1 MERNLLVGIGIAS
14 LVVITV
20 VVTTIFWAP
29 YGDEGPNGSDGNTQE
44 PVLSLVM
51 PVAETTYD
59 GKIPIKGSA
68 FDEQGF
74 GTGST
79 LQWKF
84 KGDPYYGAWTEATGW
99 NLRNAKNMDID
110 FFLDMDGIRTGRV
123 TVVVRVCDGDNYSE
137 PVEVP
142 ITLE

>member
-1 MERNLLVGIGIAS
+1 MERNLLVGIGIAT
-14 LVVITV
+14 LVVISMV
-20 VVTTIFWAP
+20 VAAIFWFP
-29 YGDEGPNGSDGNTQE
+29 YGEDGPNGSDENTQE

-51 PVAETTYD
+51 PVADTTYD

-74 GTGST
+74 GTGSS

-84 KGDPYYGAWTEATGW
+84 EGDPYYGAWTEATGW

-110 FFLDMDGIRTGRV
+110 FFLDMDGLRTGRV

-142 ITLE
+142 VTLE